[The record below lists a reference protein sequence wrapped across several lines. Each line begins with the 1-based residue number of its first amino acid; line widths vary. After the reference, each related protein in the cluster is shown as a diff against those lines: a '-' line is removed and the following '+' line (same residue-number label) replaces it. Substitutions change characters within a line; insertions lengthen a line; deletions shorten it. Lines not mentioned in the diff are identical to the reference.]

1 MATPASEATSCI
13 QPRTGHPG
21 DIKIM
26 YTRVL
31 MLPDLGAVDEDV
43 DGAVAREQE
52 VAQGDH
58 HIQDE
63 HSQIRDAEI

>member
-1 MATPASEATSCI
+1 MFHKHSP
-13 QPRTGHPG
+13 
-21 DIKIM
+21 
-26 YTRVL
+26 
-31 MLPDLGAVDEDV
+31 LPCDLWAVDEDV
-43 DGAVAREQE
+43 DRAVAREQE